1 MPTLASVYANSPD
14 ELAGNPMVI
23 SIINYSN
30 QQLSDEQVQTAV
42 RAINRQIEGDFAP
55 YWGLG
60 AELRLEGRSCPKPQ
74 KQSPMDMRGDAVI
87 YLWDGKASK
96 DALGYHDQNN
106 RGIPYGFV
114 YPALSKEMGEHW
126 SATLSHE
133 VLELIADPEANLLV
147 QGPHPTRLHD
157 FAFYWYEMCDA
168 VQNESYQIDGI
179 TVSNF
184 VLPLYFTSSDERGGR
199 NDYLSRAHKSKTLAS
214 FGLNPG
220 GYFGYFD
227 PVAGKHQTFSRRGD
241 KIAQK
246 RLEIKGR
253 AEATRRA
260 TRYQRLQRGAAASA

>member
-1 MPTLASVYANSPD
+1 M
-14 ELAGNPMVI
+14 GI

-30 QQLSDEQVQTAV
+30 QQVSDEEVQTAI
-42 RAINRQIEGDFAP
+42 RSINRQIEGDFAP

-60 AELRLEGRSCPKPQ
+60 AVLRLEGRSCPHPS
-74 KQSPMDMRGDAVI
+74 KQNPMDMRGDAVI

-114 YPALSKEMGEHW
+114 YPALSAEMEEHW
-126 SATLSHE
+126 TATLSHE
-133 VLELIADPEANLLV
+133 ALELIADPEANLLV
-147 QGPHPTRLHD
+147 QGPHPAHPEH

-168 VQNESYQIDGI
+168 VQDESYQIDGI

-184 VLPLYFTSSDERGGR
+184 LLPLYFTSSGERSGR
-199 NDYLSRAHKSKTLAS
+199 NDYLSRAHAGKTLAS
-214 FGLNPG
+214 FGVNPG

-227 PVAGKHQTFSRRGD
+227 PVTGKHDTFSRRGD

-246 RLEIKGR
+246 RLDIKGR

-260 TRYQRLQRGAAASA
+260 SRYQRLQTGR